1 MKHLK
6 ILNYFILGLV
16 LAGAGAAVQAA
27 EVGQGYLSLY
37 VGEAEVDFDI
47 NNVNVEADDTSF
59 RIGGGYRVSER
70 FAVEGFFID
79 NGEAEDTVA
88 GVDVSLETTALQ
100 FQVVGFLLVGGP
112 VDLYGKLGFGI
123 WEAEFSAPGFDDDED
138 GTDFAFGFGASF
150 KLSRNLDLRA
160 EFESVNFDDADI
172 DTFMIGLDI
181 GL

>member
-16 LAGAGAAVQAA
+16 LAGVGAAVQAA

-70 FAVEGFFID
+70 EP
-79 NGEAEDTVA
+79 
-88 GVDVSLETTALQ
+88 LALDYR
-100 FQVVGFLLVGGP
+100 GRRLLTNPAPALGGP
-112 VDLYGKLGFGI
+112 RCYI
-123 WEAEFSAPGFDDDED
+123 ASAAEIISISSLVITAWRVR
-138 GTDFAFGFGASF
+138 
-150 KLSRNLDLRA
+150 L
-160 EFESVNFDDADI
+160 
-172 DTFMIGLDI
+172 
-181 GL
+181 